1 MKSEIP
7 RQHSLTLYSSLSLT
21 PRSGYLWT
29 KLKNIHGSL
38 STVLRG
44 SGPACVIRNQLV
56 ASLRLVANVM
66 NDDFM
71 TTRKAFWG
79 GIIKIQDWA
88 ACFFWSRR
96 SLNSLYAYA
105 DPI

>member
-29 KLKNIHGSL
+29 RSKNIHGSS

-44 SGPACVIRNQLV
+44 RGPACGIQNQLA

-66 NDDFM
+66 NDNFM
-71 TTRKAFWG
+71 TMRKAFWG
-79 GIIKIQDWA
+79 GITEIQDWA
-88 ACFFWSRR
+88 AYVFGVG
-96 SLNSLYAYA
+96 
-105 DPI
+105 DH